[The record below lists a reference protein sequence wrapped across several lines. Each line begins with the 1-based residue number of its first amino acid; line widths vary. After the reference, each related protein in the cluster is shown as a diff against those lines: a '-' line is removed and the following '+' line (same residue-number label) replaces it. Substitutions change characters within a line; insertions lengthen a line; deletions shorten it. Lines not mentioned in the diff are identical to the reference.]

1 MWIPNS
7 IVALIVLGTL
17 YSLIFERPKGNYFRN
32 KKRPDGNLS
41 AKKQINKN
49 INFRG

>member
-7 IVALIVLGTL
+7 IVALIVLGAL
-17 YSLIFERPKGNYFRN
+17 YSLIFEQVKGNHFEN
-32 KKRPDGNLS
+32 KKRPDGHLS
-41 AKKQINKN
+41 AKQTNKN

>member
-17 YSLIFERPKGNYFRN
+17 YSLIFERAKGNQFRN
-32 KKRPDGNLS
+32 KKALRRPS
-41 AKKQINKN
+41 ERKTNK
-49 INFRG
+49 

>member
-17 YSLIFERPKGNYFRN
+17 YSLIFERPKSNHFEN
-32 KKRPDGNLS
+32 KKRPEGNLS
-41 AKKQINKN
+41 AKKQIKKH
-49 INFRG
+49 